1 MKKIDVGQA
10 LQILANT
17 GVIAGII
24 FVAIEI
30 NQNTAMIEAEM
41 SQSRAETALGIAQS
55 LYNSDYLP
63 EILVAARAG
72 EQLTD
77 VQIERLRHWFRGF
90 NRNQDNLLRQYNQ
103 GLLTDDVPRSIRS
116 AIRESYADVTITTE
130 LWERTKLRYSDDYIA
145 LVDEVL
151 AEGSAA
157 SAH

>member
-1 MKKIDVGQA
+1 MKKIGSSQMIAIV
-10 LQILANT
+10 ANV

-24 FVAIEI
+24 FLAIEV

-63 EILVAARAG
+63 EILVVARAG
-72 EQLTD
+72 QQLTD
-77 VQIERLRHWFRGF
+77 VQKERLRHWFRGF
-90 NRNQDNLLRQYNQ
+90 NRNQDNLLRQYHQ

-116 AIRESYADVTITTE
+116 AIRESYADVAITTE
-130 LWERTKLRYSDDYIA
+130 LWERTKLRYSDDYIN

-157 SAH
+157 SEP